1 MSEQN
6 AKTNEKHLPRPLL
19 IGLMGCGKSSIGR
32 RLAARLDM
40 PLIDLDEEIVAQAGM
55 PIPDI
60 FVQSGEAYFRD
71 MESDILRQVIDRQAI
86 IATGGGI
93 VLREENRQLLKIH
106 PPVIWLKAAPEFLAE
121 RIAGDPNRPLIANE
135 NALQKL
141 TELADARYPLYAA
154 CADLVVDRDDMNK
167 DAITTLIIDFLRVF
181 TGE

>member
-1 MSEQN
+1 MSGNNPESN
-6 AKTNEKHLPRPLL
+6 KKHLPRPLL

-60 FVQSGEAYFRD
+60 FVQSGEAHFRD
-71 MESDILRQVIDRQAI
+71 LESDILCQVIDRQAI

-93 VLREENRQLLKIH
+93 VMREENRQLLKAH
-106 PPVIWLKAAPEFLAE
+106 PPVIWLKAAPEFLAG

-141 TELADARYPLYAA
+141 TELADVRYPLYAA

-167 DAITTLIIDFLRVF
+167 DAITTLIIDYLRAF
-181 TGE
+181 R